1 MAKIVAYSIIQW
13 GRLDLIN
20 GAGTTGYP
28 LIYIYTSDFQE
39 D

>member
-1 MAKIVAYSIIQW
+1 MAKIVAYASIQW

-28 LIYIYTSDFQE
+28 LIYIYTRDFQA